1 MRFRYDIL
9 TYSEESNSIM
19 KDSKNLFI
27 INIILMG
34 IIAVGEVTYRGF
46 EAILAYSAK
55 FNDGLLTSE
64 NFKSVALENM
74 LHVGGSALIAI
85 AVYLL
90 LVLFNHY
97 LVKKNKVNDLL
108 ALFVLNILVLIAMI
122 VICIMFLF

>member
-34 IIAVGEVTYRGF
+34 IIAVGEVTYTGF

-97 LVKKNKVNDLL
+97 LVKKNKVNDLF